1 MVFIINIEN
10 DLIDTHYKIQ
20 TVFGFYNT
28 LLVFIIGIENDL
40 IDTHYKN
47 QKCFEYYYIWIG
59 HGEGI
64 FFGLPLGLSGSCS
77 FFI

>member
-1 MVFIINIEN
+1 MVIFKPILIFIIGIEN

-20 TVFGFYNT
+20 TVFDFYDT

-47 QKCFEYYYIWIG
+47 QKRFEYYHIFKYINVYI
-59 HGEGI
+59 
-64 FFGLPLGLSGSCS
+64 
-77 FFI
+77 

>member
-1 MVFIINIEN
+1 MGIEN

-28 LLVFIIGIENDL
+28 ILVFIMRIENDL

-47 QKCFEYYYIWIG
+47 QKRFEYYHIYK
-59 HGEGI
+59 
-64 FFGLPLGLSGSCS
+64 C
-77 FFI
+77 